1 MVGNEKKKLV
11 KKPRQSQFVAGLSKR
26 QDAVDYLTTR
36 AVDQTRQMSR
46 KAEATAKANRDKT
59 NQKQKA
65 FTAKYGST
73 YDYRQVMKVQQKL
86 KDAGFYKGNI
96 DGDWGKGTQAAW
108 KAYSA
113 QEQSKPK
120 DVDNNISYNLGKSKH
135 LEVNPNKVLQGFGG
149 LLAHTLNNMFPFG
162 YDTSSATQ
170 KANETLAANG
180 INLPIGGIYGGLDK
194 IVGGIT
200 GTSQA
205 GQASKEYADLDLSD
219 KSNYA
224 KADSLWNVIKQEE
237 PRWGPK
243 GSRESRQFKIRGR
256 IDQNLLHGGQPQK
269 YNTWTTEGG
278 YVTSDGDSTYTYSD
292 PSKRATEQA
301 WARNYVK
308 THKGVLSKDGKHLI
322 YKVAGGDPYS
332 QHGNFSII
340 TDPEGK
346 HGKTYDVWDFGF
358 GPFSTNS
365 LPGAQNVVTGIEF

>member
-26 QDAVDYLTTR
+26 QDAVDNLTTR
-36 AVDQTRQMSR
+36 AVNQTRQMSK
-46 KAEATAKANRDKT
+46 KAEAAAKANRNTT

-73 YDYRQVMKVQQKL
+73 YDYRKVMKIQKQL
-86 KDAGFYKGNI
+86 KDAGFYKGAI

-113 QEQSKPK
+113 QKQQD

-135 LEVNPNKVLQGFGG
+135 LKVDPNEVRQGFGN
-149 LLAHTLNNMFPFG
+149 LLSRTLNNMFPFG

-170 KANETLAANG
+170 EANKTLAANG
-180 INLPIGGIYGGLDK
+180 INIPIGGIYGGLDK
-194 IVGGIT
+194 IVGGIM

-237 PRWGPK
+237 PRWGPR

-256 IDQNLLHGGQPQK
+256 MDQNSLHGGQPQK

-292 PSKRATEQA
+292 PQKRAVEQA

-308 THKGVLSKDGKHLI
+308 THKGVRSKDGKHLI

-340 TDPEGK
+340 TDLDGK

-358 GPFSTNS
+358 GPISTNS

>member
-11 KKPRQSQFVAGLSKR
+11 KKPRQSKFVAGLSKR
-26 QDAVDYLTTR
+26 QDAVDSLTTR
-36 AVDQTRQMSR
+36 AVDQTRQMSK
-46 KAEATAKANRDKT
+46 KAETIAKANRDKT

-65 FTAKYGST
+65 FRAKYGST

-86 KDAGFYKGNI
+86 KDAGFYKGAI
-96 DGDWGKGTQAAW
+96 DGDWGKNSQAAW
-108 KAYSA
+108 EAYSA
-113 QEQSKPK
+113 QQQD

-135 LEVNPNKVLQGFGG
+135 LKVDPNKVLQGFGG
-149 LLAHTLNNMFPFG
+149 LLSRTLNNMFPFG

-170 KANETLAANG
+170 EANETLAANG

-194 IVGGIT
+194 IVGGIM

-237 PRWGPK
+237 PRWGPR

-256 IDQNLLHGGQPQK
+256 MDQNSLHGGQPQK

-292 PSKRATEQA
+292 PSKRAAEQA

-308 THKGVLSKDGKHLI
+308 THKGKLSKDGKHLVFP
-322 YKVAGGDPYS
+322 VAGGDPYS

-340 TDPEGK
+340 TDRDGK

-358 GPFSTNS
+358 GPISTNS
-365 LPGAQNVVTGIEF
+365 LPGAQNIVTGIEF